1 MVVSFHAHT
10 FLGPLI
16 SRDATKR
23 AENIIARSIDLG
35 ASCPL
40 DGRGII
46 VDGYEDGNFLGPT
59 IVNLGY
65 TNAASDAATLSMT
78 TNPAYSEEIF
88 GPVLTILSVP
98 KLEDAIAIT
107 NSNRYGNGA
116 AIFTSSGGAARK
128 FQYEIEAGQVG
139 VNVPI
144 PVPLPFFS
152 FTGNKSSI
160 RGDINFYGKG
170 GVNFFTQL
178 KTVTSNWQYQRGAD
192 LGGMTMPVL
201 GKTK

>member
-1 MVVSFHAHT
+1 MFDY
-10 FLGPLI
+10 I
-16 SRDATKR
+16 S
-23 AENIIARSIDLG
+23 
-35 ASCPL
+35 
-40 DGRGII
+40 
-46 VDGYEDGNFLGPT
+46 
-59 IVNLGY
+59 
-65 TNAASDAATLSMT
+65 
-78 TNPAYSEEIF
+78 
-88 GPVLTILSVP
+88 P
-98 KLEDAIAIT
+98 KFNKERVWST
-107 NSNRYGNGA
+107 PR
-116 AIFTSSGGAARK
+116 RK
-128 FQYEIEAGQVG
+128 IEAGQVG

-178 KTVTSNWQYQRGAD
+178 KTVTSNWQYQKGAD